1 MKNRFAISEND
12 RRSILSLH
20 GLLIE
25 SVETYKFFGKVTNE
39 IDDPVGYCNVVFI
52 DENKKPL
59 KGSTITD
66 YDGKYSTE
74 IDLDNTKKY
83 KIKITSSEI
92 TEQEIEIDLTKKEQE
107 INFKANSKLRN
118 LESMEIEEKGLFGCV
133 FNLRLLDAGNN
144 PINDALVNLSV
155 SGKPIDYS
163 ILKYTDEGFSYD
175 DKTKKTSNGNLKNI
189 FIDSTKYP
197 EFKYTNNELC
207 VEKEN
212 VTLEINYLGRKKS
225 QDLSLCKTNVK
236 FQPTTAGTID
246 NTKLFR
252 IKQDQ
257 TFNLNLNLGKDKLQF
272 YTFNTRTK
280 KAAGGIKFDVYNDIS
295 KKQYLGSFV
304 TEKNGAV
311 EVFVGADKYGVFRI
325 TKDQNEFTPKQFDKK
340 ELFIYSFSPGYEEFF
355 KKYTE
360 NFPGNGSLV
369 SIQILVESPQ
379 GQQKEE
385 DNTDFDKKSGRYV
398 FYGRSEK
405 KYKTKEEAIQ
415 DAKRDAFDQFLKKS
429 KRYKDNEDLIG
440 KIPEGGK
447 LKVLRNNDDGTFTAI
462 VKFRR
467 KELRNFAKNFQPE
480 PKPEPVVPKEDIEF
494 ENILISEA
502 TKTDNVLIF
511 VLGKESNTSNELYDK
526 ITFDV
531 DLVNYINDNYT
542 NIRVY
547 NDKEDINYYEVVN
560 NYKVSGIPTVILDT
574 TDKKPYHFNNFKGD
588 IYTQMKNYF
597 KV

>member
-20 GLLIE
+20 GLLVE
-25 SVETYKFFGKVTNE
+25 SVETYKFSGKITNE
-39 IDDPVGYCNVVFI
+39 IDDPVSYCNVVII
-52 DENKKPL
+52 DENKKPVT
-59 KGSTITD
+59 GTVT
-66 YDGKYSTE
+66 TE
-74 IDLDNTKKY
+74 EGTYYMEVNLDDTKKY
-83 KIKITSSEI
+83 KIKVSSSEI
-92 TEQEIEIDLTKKEQE
+92 TETEKEIDLSNKEQE
-107 INFKANSKLRN
+107 INITANSKLQN
-118 LESMEIEEKGLFGCV
+118 LESVETEGKGLYGCV
-133 FNLRLLDAGNN
+133 FNLRVLDGSNN
-144 PINDALVNLSV
+144 PLNDVDVNISI
-155 SGKPIDYS
+155 SGKTIEYS
-163 ILKYTDEGFSYD
+163 ILKYTEDGFIYD
-175 DKTKKTSNGNLKNI
+175 DKTKKTTNGVLKNVY
-189 FIDSTKYP
+189 IDNTKYP
-197 EFKYTNNELC
+197 EFKYTNTDVC
-207 VEKEN
+207 AEKEN
-212 VTLEINYLGRKKS
+212 ITLTVNYTGRKIS
-225 QDLSLCKTNVK
+225 QELSVCKTSVM
-236 FQPTTAGTID
+236 FQRTSDGKVD

-252 IKQDQ
+252 IRQDQ
-257 TFNLNLNLGKDKLQF
+257 TFNITIKLGKDKLQF

-304 TEKNGAV
+304 TEKNGVV

-385 DNTDFDKKSGRYV
+385 DNADFDKKSGRYV

-447 LKVLRNNDDGTFTAI
+447 LNVLRNNDDGTFTAI

-531 DLVNYINDNYT
+531 DLVTYINDNYT